1 MRKTKRILSAMLALI
16 LTLTMSMGGTVSAA
30 DTGSAEIRA
39 SIEGGDLTEPS
50 FVGGM
55 VLRMRS
61 FFSAGTNGETWPHG
75 DALAMT
81 EYQNGPVSKE
91 FNIVKTP
98 AGATATASGGYDDQ
112 GRQIVSVE
120 VLGAADADGN
130 IPVRAAAVNPGE
142 ATVVYTIRKS
152 GYSPATVEQKVQ
164 VFDRMR
170 LASEDFPEKDELIYA
185 GTARDF
191 TYSVSGTNGDILTE
205 NAKLEMS
212 PNSAATLDAAPGTGR
227 GTLNAVSAVYGA
239 DVSLTAGRIAD
250 EPYPMY
256 FYDDSEALGRTISVS
271 DSVLFKDLKSSHHD
285 LAAALSGDKGG
296 QTITAG
302 FTYGQFADD
311 QYLEFATTPKQNV
324 ALSIDSVTFRGEEI
338 GISESGFA
346 VSITGDT
353 GIARLTVPKT
363 AGAGDYAIRL
373 LASRPNAYLET
384 PLTVNLTVAQAQFT
398 GVGLAYS
405 TGDPE
410 GPAWAD
416 AVDGKISA
424 KFNARYEKAFDVSLT
439 SGDERPNGVTTF
451 ASYRASGLPEGASF
465 EGNVLSLSGKNPVG
479 SYLIPVTLYDPAGNY
494 ADAELALTYQVDNT
508 YTIALKDVTGNLV
521 GNAEIVNGS
530 DIVATVHLP
539 YEDTTGSN
547 KLNLLFYQDGE
558 DGRMKAATAV
568 AKLATGEGAVT
579 VKNNVVTVPKRLPVL
594 AEGETYDLV
603 TTVSADNYNDA
614 RLTVKIIVDKAAIT
628 VTDVASSTT
637 NSSYQTIAPAADGE
651 TYEADRFAYG
661 ENKYFRITSDSK
673 SSAQFTA
680 ASLVSADEP
689 ETDLRDA
696 YLVKE
701 SFAKGKSLIQLAPG
715 LPTGDYELTLT
726 GESSSSDKG
735 GNYQTKTI
743 VIKFTVAQ
751 SPLSVEMQVTGDG
764 VKAGTGADN
773 FVVTQKVADS
783 GLVYTYR
790 VEVTGPEGA
799 ADTAQV
805 ALDPSSAQAG
815 DFDEATGT
823 LTIPADTEPGVY
835 TYVFNGTDK
844 SFQPGKVTLV
854 VTVGDYARIT
864 RITSNT
870 STVKAFAPGEDDKGF
885 DFRTRAPE
893 GVKTVLTLTRDPAN
907 AKVAL
912 TVTNGRGEAVKTIK
926 LNTAGDKIV
935 VPASQ
940 SAGTYHLTMEV
951 THASRSSR
959 TYLLD
964 LRIVGKN
971 EITSIHDEGEVYSTV
986 PADGAATLDIDLSKL
1001 NDFDGAFQVATNE
1014 GTTHIDDTI
1023 DVENCVPAGA
1033 VAWDFDTDT
1042 LNVDVTKAGRITTD
1056 LVVDKGRPSET
1067 TTRLTVNVIP
1077 AVTVTDK
1084 SGELTLSDGVYTAE
1098 SKAGEGNQITI
1109 AANPSAGC
1117 TVETSLS
1124 SAEVRQLLQNKKIT
1138 VLGDAITVAND
1149 APAGTVEI
1157 PFRMSGTSDRNI
1169 MLGSGF
1175 TVRVRVGAG
1184 DITASVSSPLMD
1196 APAVVTENKAE
1207 LTHGYGADEVFTI
1220 STTPETTLSLVSES
1234 VNNLIFNSAN
1244 KTVTAK
1250 ANLAAGTYTL
1260 RLKAEAQYYTPF
1272 LFDIVV
1278 EVVPAAEVAWTVT
1291 GADGEAISPDKAGVY
1306 QLLVNRSEGG
1316 SFTVSTVP
1324 TNAKVTRTDKNAE
1337 ITSDDNRTF
1346 TVPANLSGDSME
1358 VTLKGTNK
1366 NYLPSEIT
1374 ISVNL
1379 VSDARLT
1386 PVATVGD
1393 KTYYAD
1399 ADGVISV
1406 TLKDLEK
1413 AVLSTNAADAV
1424 ITKQISEQA
1433 GFNIVNSG
1441 VRANGAKAGT
1451 YDFPFRATAE
1461 NYLDTDFTLR
1471 VTIAPIVE
1479 YKVDDDQ
1486 DYAAV
1491 TERTVEVGY
1500 GDGAQIPVLAK
1511 LANGDNAVTLSAGA
1525 TPLYTAW
1532 GNGVLTIL
1540 PNAPAGSYTIKL
1552 TPRADGVSIP
1562 DARLTLTVKV
1572 LSGRIAVDAA
1582 SDLSGDLPKQ
1592 DGPDGVVFTASHY
1605 AGETQTITFSDKV
1618 GAGYRFTG
1626 TSWPMGFALSGRT
1639 LTIAP
1644 EAMAGE
1650 YSLPFQASKENYEP
1664 TSITL
1669 QVKVATDTTSFYDTA
1684 VAVNG
1689 DARQASSE
1697 PSVGAAVDNR
1707 RVYDIQVKPG
1717 QTVSVTTGVNI
1728 TADRMAVDAPDGWTV
1743 SKIDST
1749 VTFPFPETAVTGE
1762 TYTVKVDYPRSADN
1776 RATQAVVNMTA
1787 VDKSQLAQP
1796 VISGLSLAVD
1806 PSDETSGT
1814 VTVSWNAV
1822 EGAAYYQLYAGGEL
1836 KVETDSASAQLGI
1849 GAGYAGSLPT
1859 VEENASLTVKAFP
1872 AKGSGNAESP
1882 VSDPKTLT
1890 ITRAALD
1897 DVQFTG
1903 TVSRTPAD
1911 GKTRFFFQPV
1921 ADAAGYAATEDGEP
1935 VEKALIQDSSSGG
1948 KYYLTRLAPGGG
1960 LTVGLRAL
1968 AKEGSLL
1975 HTDSAEESFKTY
1987 QADALKELTV
1997 LVNGEAVGGDGVTD
2011 TFKAGTLTAPKQ
2023 YSVAVGE
2030 TGGTASIAVA
2040 ADDESYKDMVS
2051 STDGVAVEVPADVE
2065 PGTYAFT
2072 ITVTPSGNFDGV
2084 YQETVKALTIVVTE
2098 KDSFDVSGA
2107 ALALETQ
2114 FTADEEVKWVR
2125 ASWDAVPNAESYDLL
2140 VNGTLV
2146 EHTAKTAATILPA
2159 KIKAG
2164 DTVSV
2169 VAKAPGY
2176 NDGTPVT
2183 AVYEYAPARLAAPVV
2198 TFAYDDETGELTASW
2213 EAVEGAAHYRVDPS
2227 ADWGGYNTTNNQALT
2242 AVRNIRSGT
2251 EVDYPITVRAM
2262 ARSGSAKYADSD
2274 RTEAVFHYDRPT
2286 LTADTA
2292 TTTIN
2297 HLPSEYP
2304 DGKTYTIKVE
2314 PAGAAIAI
2322 ADRTPSVPGI
2332 VPNRDGTISIYSTA
2346 KETDVPLIYDAT
2358 AALDGYQT
2366 LNFQIAVNVLP
2377 APPKASATFQYQLGG
2392 NSGEWT
2398 DLTDGQTITAT
2409 EGEAL
2414 LLYLQSDNT
2423 DFNPKTMIKKDAG
2436 GSADINA
2443 ASAGVYAPGSA
2454 PAGSASFTITVPEN
2468 DLFAETTLHFTVEIA
2483 EKPALDL
2490 SGMTTAYTYSLKG
2503 AESIQYSKV
2512 ITDEVQ
2518 AAYPGA
2524 TVGFNADPSALN
2536 YGPAKP
2542 VGDET
2547 YTVTVSNVAGH
2558 KEGSFEVTITVVDDR
2573 DELSVDDFT
2582 FTHPYKK
2589 TSTAYPVAVD
2599 GAAVTVTTTPLPAGV
2614 SWRSDNSTLYVN
2626 SDAKVG
2632 EYTLDATASKPGMK
2646 DASFRIIVTVT
2657 DERQELTILL
2667 DGGAVTADPVETPY
2681 GARKDFA
2688 LSTAES
2694 LTSPTIELTA
2704 TDDAGKV
2711 HFSSDGKTIMI
2722 YEGGAE
2728 GTTYTVHAKITPTG
2742 DDARAY
2748 KAAEADITFVVG
2760 APKQIGEVPADV
2772 AETYYADETGEQTLT
2787 LDIPA
2792 DLTLKSLAADF
2803 DNASGGFVIDPS
2815 AKTIQFTP
2823 SDVEPA
2829 VYGFTATVGKSGGY
2843 ADATFTV
2850 TITVNDASARPGITL
2865 NEPTDITVDLKGFL
2879 GETKSFTTG
2888 EGIAVTLS
2896 GVTASPV
2903 TDQIRLDNGGLRIGA
2918 DIAEGDYTVTAAAS
2932 AAGYK
2937 ETPVTFTVHASDST
2951 PTITVLEK
2959 DFTYER
2965 GQAQTGFTVTTDP
2978 ADATVT
2984 ITDAHHNGLNV
2995 NGAEINVD
3003 EPWLGADGTYTYQA
3017 TATKDGHRTAAF
3029 EVTVTV
3035 TTKPNEALT
3044 IDGNAFSVKQGE
3056 GASFTLG
3063 FNDAG
3068 ATIEADGTGW
3078 DEATM
3083 QEPNRPKL
3091 NRADKTITVGTDT
3104 PAGTYTLT
3112 LNVTGGSGYT
3122 DGTFTVTVR
3131 VQEANAF
3138 EIADQRISVAVP
3150 EGQAFGGPQAIDFG
3164 DADTAGMTF
3173 FVDPTNYG
3181 DRIFLGMSGTRALVF
3196 LTDDAPEGTF
3206 YFMVTAQK
3214 DGFSTEFEIALE
3226 VVRTAANN
3234 LLASPA
3240 SLEEEPI
3247 EEAPPAE
3254 EEPKPD
3260 GGQSTEGQT
3269 PDGETP
3275 DTETPDGEQVP
3286 GKEQGTDVQQPPK
3299 EQDAGQDQSG
3309 TEPGGDG
3316 TGSESKP
3323 EVAPPPAK
3331 SEETPAE
3338 SGGTT
3343 E

>member
-1 MRKTKRILSAMLALI
+1 MRKTERILSAMLALI

-30 DTGSAEIRA
+30 DAGSAEIRA

-212 PNSAATLDAAPGTGR
+212 PISAATLDAAPGTGR
-227 GTLNAVSAVYGA
+227 GTLNAISAVYGA

-250 EPYPMY
+250 KPYPMY

-271 DSVLFKDLKSSHHD
+271 DSVLFKDLKSSHPG

-311 QYLEFATTPKQNV
+311 QYLEFATVPKQKV

-451 ASYRASGLPEGASF
+451 ASYRVSGLPEGASF

-539 YEDTTGSN
+539 YEDVTGSN
-547 KLNLLFYQDGE
+547 KLNLVFYQDGE
-558 DGRMKAATAV
+558 DGRMKAATAA

-764 VKAGTGADN
+764 VKAGTGANN

-799 ADTAQV
+799 VDTAQV

-912 TVTNGRGEAVKTIK
+912 AVTNGRGEAVKTIK
-926 LNTAGDKIV
+926 LNTVGDKIV

-940 SAGTYHLTMEV
+940 AAGTYHLTMEV
-951 THASRSSR
+951 THASRSAM
-959 TYLLD
+959 TYTLD
-964 LRIVGKN
+964 LRVVGKN

-1001 NDFDGAFQVATNE
+1001 NDFDGAFLVATNE

-1033 VAWDFDTDT
+1033 VTWDFATDT

-1067 TTRLTVNVIP
+1067 MTRLTVNVIP

-1124 SAEVRQLLQNKKIT
+1124 SAEIQQLLQNKKIT
-1138 VLGDAITVAND
+1138 VLGNVITVAND

-1169 MLGSGF
+1169 TLGSGF

-1196 APAVVTENKAE
+1196 APAVVTENKVE

-1272 LFDIVV
+1272 LFDVVV
-1278 EVVPAAEVAWTVT
+1278 EVVPAAEVAWTVA
-1291 GADGEAISPDKAGVY
+1291 GADGAEISPDKTGVY
-1306 QLLVNRSEGG
+1306 QLPVNRSEGG

-1324 TNAKVTRTDKNAE
+1324 ANAKVTRTDKNAE
-1337 ITSDDNRTF
+1337 ITSGDNRTF
-1346 TVPANLSGDSME
+1346 TVPANLSGDSLQ

-1386 PVATVGD
+1386 PAATVGD

-1413 AVLSTNAADAV
+1413 AALSTNAADAV

-1433 GFNIVNSG
+1433 GFNIANSG

-1479 YKVDDDQ
+1479 YKVDDDT

-1532 GNGVLTIL
+1532 SNGVLTIL

-1562 DARLTLTVKV
+1562 GARLTLTVKV

-1582 SDLSGDLPKQ
+1582 SNLSGDLPKQ
-1592 DGPDGVVFTASHY
+1592 DGPDGVVFTASHF

-1618 GAGYRFTG
+1618 GAAYGFTG

-1650 YSLPFQASKENYEP
+1650 YSLPFQASKKNYEP
-1664 TSITL
+1664 TAVTL
-1669 QVKVATDTTSFYDTA
+1669 QVKVATDTASFYDTE
-1684 VAVNG
+1684 VAVND
-1689 DARQASSE
+1689 DAQQASSE

-1707 RVYDIQVKPG
+1707 RVYDIRVKPG

-1728 TADRMAVDAPDGWTV
+1728 AADRMTVDAPDGWTV
-1743 SKIDST
+1743 SKTDSM
-1749 VTFPFPETAVTGE
+1749 VTFSFPETAVTGE
-1762 TYTVKVDYPRSADN
+1762 TYTVKVDYPRSVDN

-1836 KVETDSASAQLGI
+1836 KVETDSASARLGI

-1890 ITRAALD
+1890 ITRTALD
-1897 DVQFTG
+1897 DVRFTG

-1997 LVNGEAVGGDGVTD
+1997 LINGEAVGGDGVTD

-2030 TGGTASIAVA
+2030 TGGTISIAVS

-2084 YQETVKALTIVVTE
+2084 YQETVKALTIVVAE

-2107 ALALETQ
+2107 ALTLETQ
-2114 FTADEEVKWVR
+2114 FTADEEVKGVR

-2146 EHTAKTAATILPA
+2146 EHTAETAATILPA

-2183 AVYEYAPARLAAPVV
+2183 AVYEYAPAKLAAPVV
-2198 TFAYDDETGELTASW
+2198 TFVYDGETGELTASW
-2213 EAVEGAAHYRVDPS
+2213 EAVEGAAYYRVDPS
-2227 ADWGGYNTTNNQALT
+2227 ADWGDYNTTNNQALT
-2242 AVRNIRSGT
+2242 AVRNIQSGT
-2251 EVDYPITVRAM
+2251 AVDYPIAVWAM

-2274 RTEAVFHYDRPT
+2274 RTEAVYHYDRPT
-2286 LTADTA
+2286 LTADTT

-2297 HLPSEYP
+2297 HLSSAYP
-2304 DGKTYTIKVE
+2304 NGKTYTIKVE

-2332 VPNRDGTISIYSTA
+2332 VPNQDGTISIYSTA
-2346 KETDVPLIYDAT
+2346 KETGAPLIYDAT
-2358 AALDGYQT
+2358 ATLDGYQT
-2366 LNFQIAVNVLP
+2366 LNFQIAVSVLP
-2377 APPKASATFQYQLGG
+2377 APPATFQYQLGK
-2392 NSGEWT
+2392 SGEWT

-2423 DFNPKTMIKKDAG
+2423 SFNPKTMIKKDAD
-2436 GSADINA
+2436 GSADINV
-2443 ASAGVYAPGSA
+2443 ASAGIYAPGSA

-2512 ITDEVQ
+2512 ITDEVR

-2524 TVGFNADPSALN
+2524 TVGFSVDPSVLN

-2542 VGDET
+2542 VGGET

-2558 KEGSFEVTITVVDDR
+2558 KDGSFEVTITVVDDR

-2599 GAAVTVTTTPLPAGV
+2599 GAAVTVTTTPLPAGI

-2657 DERQELTILL
+2657 DERQGLTILL
-2667 DGGAVTADPVETPY
+2667 NGGAVTADPVETPY
-2681 GARKDFA
+2681 GVRKDFA

-2694 LTSPTIELTA
+2694 LTSPTIELTT
-2704 TDDAGKV
+2704 TDEAGKV
-2711 HFSSDGKTIMI
+2711 NFSKDGKTIMI

-2748 KAAEADITFVVG
+2748 KATEADITFVVG
-2760 APKQIGEVPADV
+2760 APKRIEDVPADV

-2792 DLTLKSLAADF
+2792 GLTLKSLAAGF
-2803 DNASGGFVIDPS
+2803 DNSKTQFAINLS
-2815 AKTIQFTP
+2815 AKTIKFTP
-2823 SDVEPA
+2823 SNVEPA

-2850 TITVNDASARPGITL
+2850 TITVNDASARPEITL
-2865 NEPTDITVDLKGFL
+2865 NESTDIIVDLKDFH
-2879 GETKSFTTG
+2879 GETRSFTTG

-2896 GVTASPV
+2896 GISSAPATG
-2903 TDQIRLDNGGLRIGA
+2903 QIRAENGDLRIGA
-2918 DIAEGDYTVTAAAS
+2918 DITEGDYAVTAAAN

-2937 ETPVTFTVHASDST
+2937 ETQVAFTVHASDST
-2951 PTITVLEK
+2951 PAITVLGK
-2959 DFTYER
+2959 DFTYVR
-2965 GQAQTGFTVTTDP
+2965 GQSQSSFTVTTDP

-2984 ITDAHHNGLNV
+2984 ITDARYVGLNV
-2995 NGAEINVD
+2995 DGATISKD
-3003 EPWLGADGTYTYQA
+3003 TSASYIGSPADGTYIYQA
-3017 TATKDGHRTAAF
+3017 TAAREGYRTANF
-3029 EVTVTV
+3029 EVTVAIS
-3035 TTKPNEALT
+3035 TKPDEALT

-3063 FNDAG
+3063 FNSQA
-3068 ATIEADGTGW
+3068 AVIEAEGTFW
-3078 DEATM
+3078 DDATM

-3091 NRADKTITVGTDT
+3091 TRADKTITVGTDT

-3122 DGTFTVTVR
+3122 DATFTVTVH

-3138 EIADQRISVAVP
+3138 EIADQKISVEVP
-3150 EGQAFGGPQAIDFG
+3150 EGQAFGGPQTIDFG
-3164 DADTAGMTF
+3164 DTDTAGMTF

-3181 DRIFLGMSGTRALVF
+3181 DRIFLGMSGTKALVF

-3240 SLEEEPI
+3240 SLEEPLEK
-3247 EEAPPAE
+3247 APSAE

-3260 GGQSTEGQT
+3260 DEQSMEGQT

-3275 DTETPDGEQVP
+3275 GTETPGEDQSS
-3286 GKEQGTDVQQPPK
+3286 GKEPGIDVQQPPK
-3299 EQDAGQDQSG
+3299 EQDAGQKQPG
-3309 TEPGGDG
+3309 AEPGGDG

-3323 EVAPPPAK
+3323 EVAPPPTDSK
-3331 SEETPAE
+3331 ETPAE

>member
-1 MRKTKRILSAMLALI
+1 MRKTERILSAMLALI

-30 DTGSAEIRA
+30 DAGSAEIRA

-212 PNSAATLDAAPGTGR
+212 PISAATLDAAPGTGR

-250 EPYPMY
+250 KPYPMY

-271 DSVLFKDLKSSHHD
+271 DSVLFKDLKSSHPG

-311 QYLEFATTPKQNV
+311 QYLEFATVPKQKV
-324 ALSIDSVTFRGEEI
+324 ALSIDSITFRGEEI

-451 ASYRASGLPEGASF
+451 ASYRVSGLPESASF

-539 YEDTTGSN
+539 YEDVTGSN
-547 KLNLLFYQDGE
+547 KLNLVFYQDGE
-558 DGRMKAATAV
+558 DGRMKAATAA

-764 VKAGTGADN
+764 VKAGTGANN

-783 GLVYTYR
+783 SLVYTYR

-805 ALDPSSAQAG
+805 ALDPSSAQVG

-912 TVTNGRGEAVKTIK
+912 AVTNGRGEAVKTIK
-926 LNTAGDKIV
+926 LNTVGDKIV

-940 SAGTYHLTMEV
+940 AAGTYHLTMEV
-951 THASRSSR
+951 THASRSAM
-959 TYLLD
+959 TYTLD
-964 LRIVGKN
+964 LRVVGKN
-971 EITSIHDEGEVYSTV
+971 EITSIHNEKEVYSTV

-1001 NDFDGAFQVATNE
+1001 NDFDGAFLVATNE

-1033 VAWDFDTDT
+1033 VTWDFDTDT

-1084 SGELTLSDGVYTAE
+1084 SGELALSDGVYTAE

-1124 SAEVRQLLQNKKIT
+1124 SAEIQQLLQNKKIT
-1138 VLGDAITVAND
+1138 VLGNVITVAND

-1169 MLGSGF
+1169 TLGSGF

-1196 APAVVTENKAE
+1196 APAVVTENKVE

-1272 LFDIVV
+1272 LFDVVV
-1278 EVVPAAEVAWTVT
+1278 EVVPVAEVAWTVA
-1291 GADGEAISPDKAGVY
+1291 GADGAEISPDKTGVY
-1306 QLLVNRSEGG
+1306 QLPVNRSEGG

-1324 TNAKVTRTDKNAE
+1324 ANAKVTRTDKNAE
-1337 ITSDDNRTF
+1337 ITSGDNRTF
-1346 TVPANLSGDSME
+1346 TVPANLSGDSLQ

-1386 PVATVGD
+1386 PAATVGD

-1413 AVLSTNAADAV
+1413 AALSTNAADAV

-1433 GFNIVNSG
+1433 GFNIANSG

-1479 YKVDDDQ
+1479 YKVDDDT

-1532 GNGVLTIL
+1532 SNGVLTIL
-1540 PNAPAGSYTIKL
+1540 PSAPAGSYTIKL

-1562 DARLTLTVKV
+1562 GARLTLTVKV

-1582 SDLSGDLPKQ
+1582 SNLSGDLPKQ
-1592 DGPDGVVFTASHY
+1592 DGPDGVVFTASHF

-1618 GAGYRFTG
+1618 GAAYSFTG

-1650 YSLPFQASKENYEP
+1650 YSLPFQASKKNYEP
-1664 TSITL
+1664 TAVTL
-1669 QVKVATDTTSFYDTA
+1669 QVKVATDTVSFYDTK

-1689 DARQASSE
+1689 DAQQASSE

-1707 RVYDIQVKPG
+1707 RVYDIRVKPG

-1728 TADRMAVDAPDGWTV
+1728 AADRMTVDAPDGWTV

-1749 VTFPFPETAVTGE
+1749 VTFSFPETAVTGE
-1762 TYTVKVDYPRSADN
+1762 TYTVKVDYPRSVDN

-1796 VISGLSLAVD
+1796 IISSLSLAVD

-1836 KVETDSASAQLGI
+1836 KVETDSASARLGI

-1890 ITRAALD
+1890 ITRTALD
-1897 DVQFTG
+1897 DVRFTG

-1975 HTDSAEESFKTY
+1975 HTDSAKESFKTY

-1997 LVNGEAVGGDGVTD
+1997 LINGEAVGGDGITD

-2030 TGGTASIAVA
+2030 TGGTTSIAVS

-2084 YQETVKALTIVVTE
+2084 YQETVKALTIVVAE

-2107 ALALETQ
+2107 ALTLETQ

-2183 AVYEYAPARLAAPVV
+2183 AVYEYAPAKLAAPVV
-2198 TFAYDDETGELTASW
+2198 TFVYDGETGELTASW
-2213 EAVEGAAHYRVDPS
+2213 EAVEGAAYYRVDPS
-2227 ADWGGYNTTNNQALT
+2227 ADWGDYNTTNNQALT
-2242 AVRNIRSGT
+2242 AVRNIQSGT
-2251 EVDYPITVRAM
+2251 AVDYPIAVWAM

-2274 RTEAVFHYDRPT
+2274 RTEAVYHYDRPT
-2286 LTADTA
+2286 LTADTT

-2297 HLPSEYP
+2297 HLSSAYP
-2304 DGKTYTIKVE
+2304 NGKTYTIKVE

-2332 VPNRDGTISIYSTA
+2332 VPNQDGTISIYSTA
-2346 KETDVPLIYDAT
+2346 KETGAPLIYDAT
-2358 AALDGYQT
+2358 ATLDGYQT
-2366 LNFQIAVNVLP
+2366 LNFQIAVSVLP
-2377 APPKASATFQYQLGG
+2377 APPATFQYQLGK
-2392 NSGEWT
+2392 SGEWT

-2423 DFNPKTMIKKDAG
+2423 GFNPKTMIKKDAD
-2436 GSADINA
+2436 GSADINV
-2443 ASAGVYAPGSA
+2443 ASAGIYAPGSA

-2512 ITDEVQ
+2512 ITDEVR

-2524 TVGFNADPSALN
+2524 TVGFSVDPSVLN

-2542 VGDET
+2542 VGGET

-2558 KEGSFEVTITVVDDR
+2558 KDGSFEVTITVVDDR

-2599 GAAVTVTTTPLPAGV
+2599 GAAVTVTTTPLPAGI

-2657 DERQELTILL
+2657 DERQGLTILL
-2667 DGGAVTADPVETPY
+2667 NGGAVTADPVETPY
-2681 GARKDFA
+2681 GVRKDFA

-2694 LTSPTIELTA
+2694 LTSPTIELTT
-2704 TDDAGKV
+2704 TDEAGKV
-2711 HFSSDGKTIMI
+2711 NFSKDGKTIMI

-2748 KAAEADITFVVG
+2748 KATEADITFVVG
-2760 APKQIGEVPADV
+2760 APKRIEDVPADV

-2792 DLTLKSLAADF
+2792 GLTLKSLAAGF
-2803 DNASGGFVIDPS
+2803 DNSKTQFAINLS
-2815 AKTIQFTP
+2815 AKTIKFTP
-2823 SDVEPA
+2823 SNVEPA

-2850 TITVNDASARPGITL
+2850 TITVNDASARPEITL
-2865 NEPTDITVDLKGFL
+2865 NESTDIIVDLKDFH
-2879 GETKSFTTG
+2879 GETRSFTTG

-2896 GVTASPV
+2896 GISSAPATG
-2903 TDQIRLDNGGLRIGA
+2903 QIRAENGDLRIGA
-2918 DIAEGDYTVTAAAS
+2918 DITEGDYAVTAAAN

-2937 ETPVTFTVHASDST
+2937 ETQVAFTVHASDST
-2951 PTITVLEK
+2951 PAITVLGK
-2959 DFTYER
+2959 DFTYVR
-2965 GQAQTGFTVTTDP
+2965 GQSQSSFTVTTDP

-2984 ITDAHHNGLNV
+2984 ITDARYVGLNV
-2995 NGAEINVD
+2995 DGATISKD
-3003 EPWLGADGTYTYQA
+3003 TSASYIGSPADGTYIYQA
-3017 TATKDGHRTAAF
+3017 TAAREGYRTANF
-3029 EVTVTV
+3029 EVTVAIS
-3035 TTKPNEALT
+3035 TKPDEALT

-3063 FNDAG
+3063 FNSQA
-3068 ATIEADGTGW
+3068 AVIEAEGTFW
-3078 DEATM
+3078 DDVTM

-3091 NRADKTITVGTDT
+3091 TRADKTITVGTDT

-3122 DGTFTVTVR
+3122 DATFTVTVH

-3138 EIADQRISVAVP
+3138 EIADQKISVEVP
-3150 EGQAFGGPQAIDFG
+3150 EGQAFGGPQTIDFG
-3164 DADTAGMTF
+3164 DTDTAGMTF

-3181 DRIFLGMSGTRALVF
+3181 DRIFLGMSGTKALVF

-3240 SLEEEPI
+3240 SLEEPLEK
-3247 EEAPPAE
+3247 APSAE

-3260 GGQSTEGQT
+3260 GEQSMEGQT

-3275 DTETPDGEQVP
+3275 GTETPGEDQSS
-3286 GKEQGTDVQQPPK
+3286 GKEPGIDVQQPPK
-3299 EQDAGQDQSG
+3299 EQDAGQKQPG
-3309 TEPGGDG
+3309 AEPGGDG

-3323 EVAPPPAK
+3323 EVAPPPADSK
-3331 SEETPAE
+3331 ETPAE